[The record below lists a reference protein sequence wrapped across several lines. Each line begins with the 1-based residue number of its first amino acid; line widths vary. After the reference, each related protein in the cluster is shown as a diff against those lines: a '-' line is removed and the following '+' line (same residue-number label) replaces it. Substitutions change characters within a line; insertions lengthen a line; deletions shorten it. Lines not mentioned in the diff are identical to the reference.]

1 MLRPVSAR
9 PPEPGQSGDPQQ
21 PDPGQQSPSPSGGKT
36 GFGSALL
43 AALVWAGVN
52 LILTLAIIGL
62 PPSAEAA
69 GVYTVGLLVPVLL
82 AALITWAIA
91 RRRDWAFWKLVL
103 LALPFYLILRVV
115 LGGAGS

>member
-1 MLRPVSAR
+1 MP
-9 PPEPGQSGDPQQ
+9 PPEPGRSGEPQQ
-21 PDPGQQSPSPSGGKT
+21 PPSPSGGKT

-52 LILTLAIIGL
+52 LILTIAIIGP

-69 GVYTVGLLVPVLL
+69 GAYTFGLLVPVLL

-91 RRRDWAFWKLVL
+91 RRRDWAFWQLVL
-103 LALPFYLILRVV
+103 LALPFYLIIRVL
-115 LGGAGS
+115 LGGATAAGA